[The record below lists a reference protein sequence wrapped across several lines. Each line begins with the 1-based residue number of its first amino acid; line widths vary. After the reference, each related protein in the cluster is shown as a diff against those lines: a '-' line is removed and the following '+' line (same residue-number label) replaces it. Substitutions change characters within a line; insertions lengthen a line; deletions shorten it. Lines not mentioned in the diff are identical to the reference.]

1 MDSKNILNEKSLFIV
16 GILDSGGSLNSFL
29 RILHAYF
36 QERATPLPRLM
47 FLNLTQDMN
56 WGLDKRRSFSTFEQ
70 TGQRTNKG
78 VLTLLPFPGKNINE
92 FRIEA
97 YSVPIFEKTID
108 DMLDQDIVQKFL
120 VEGVQYPAQ
129 RWTPENDTVRD
140 QGGIY
145 HKPLYDHM
153 IKSIDMLLL
162 DHAKWST

>member
-78 VLTLLPFPGKNINE
+78 VLTLLPFPGKNIKE

-97 YSVPIFEKTID
+97 YSVPIFEKTIN
-108 DMLDQDIVQKFL
+108 DMLDQDMFKEFWWRESSIL
-120 VEGVQYPAQ
+120 LSAGHQ
-129 RWTPENDTVRD
+129 RMTRCVTKA
-140 QGGIY
+140 GSITS
-145 HKPLYDHM
+145 LFM
-153 IKSIDMLLL
+153 II
-162 DHAKWST
+162 